1 MKKFFEFLKSYFSS
15 YATEKIFSRI
25 ILLFFLFFGIGILI
39 NHHNLH
45 STTGVALIAI
55 AALLTATTGII
66 VRCVSFY
73 RKMKVYLMTRKVQVT
88 MPMNDDVIDLDAD
101 PFVPEGWTV
110 EKHQNGG
117 TFKWNPNEVLLYLS
131 KLQKDGESI
140 KGNKLRE
147 ELVGRRIF
155 NANLLDWLMVHQ
167 NLIPEEWKHDEQG
180 HPLFIFFWGTIYNR
194 PSGILC
200 VRGIYW
206 RGNRW
211 HCSFRWL
218 NDGWNGSSPAAMRV
232 ISIL

>member
-1 MKKFFEFLKSYFSS
+1 MEKSKFFISPMTIKMICWAMFWILVIMMCAHYQHFVLSAFAFMALVISMLITYVENLNADDEF
-15 YATEKIFSRI
+15 
-25 ILLFFLFFGIGILI
+25 I
-39 NHHNLH
+39 N
-45 STTGVALIAI
+45 
-55 AALLTATTGII
+55 
-66 VRCVSFY
+66 
-73 RKMKVYLMTRKVQVT
+73 
-88 MPMNDDVIDLDAD
+88 LDAD